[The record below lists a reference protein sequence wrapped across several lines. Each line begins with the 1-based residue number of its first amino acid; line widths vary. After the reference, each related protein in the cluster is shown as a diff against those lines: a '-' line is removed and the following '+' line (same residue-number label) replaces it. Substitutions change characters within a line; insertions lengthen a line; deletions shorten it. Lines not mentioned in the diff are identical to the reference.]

1 MVFDAYRFE
10 QLPENDQKPDSLLPF
25 VHPLLSQVQQE
36 LMVVQRAGIG
46 SKTLGD
52 VINTYQSQPDI

>member
-1 MVFDAYRFE
+1 MRIG
-10 QLPENDQKPDSLLPF
+10 LNNCRKMTKSLIPCYLSF
-25 VHPLLSQVQQE
+25 TPLLSQVQQE